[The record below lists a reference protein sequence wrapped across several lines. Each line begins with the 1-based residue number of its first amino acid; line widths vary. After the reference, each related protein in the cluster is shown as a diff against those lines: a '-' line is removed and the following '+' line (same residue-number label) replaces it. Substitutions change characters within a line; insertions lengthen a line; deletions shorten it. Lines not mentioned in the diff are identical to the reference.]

1 MAVAE
6 SSSQTTTAIG
16 KDDRHM
22 LTGLMSDD
30 FQLSLTTVV
39 ERAEHLSPMR
49 TVVSRRPDGTLDRT
63 TMGACARRA
72 RRLAGGL
79 AGLGIGDG
87 DRVATLLWNQSEH
100 LELYFAVP
108 LMGAVIHT
116 LNPRLHPDEISYI
129 AADAED
135 RVLVV
140 DESLRD
146 VVDSIDWEF
155 EHVIVVSRSARQR
168 QDRGERIDREA
179 GSWID
184 YDSLL
189 ASTPAIRWPTIGE
202 RRAAAMCY
210 TSGTTGR
217 PKGVVYSHRALV
229 LHSLAAAL
237 PDVHGIGARDV
248 ILPAVPM
255 FHVNAWGLPFTA
267 ALAGA
272 ALVLPGPRLDPI
284 SILDLLASER
294 VTFTAGVPTVWM
306 SVLEALDAEP
316 GRWDLRA
323 LRRVSLGG
331 AAVPASLLAGLD
343 RHGLTVIQ
351 GWGMTETSPVG
362 TMCLLPP
369 ELDGASPAEQY
380 NYRAR
385 QGLAVPFVELR
396 ARAEDGQLVPWDD
409 RAMGELEVRG
419 PWIAT
424 GYHRGAG
431 ADRFTDDGW
440 FRTGDIVRIDH
451 RGCMRICD
459 RSKDLVKSGG
469 EWISSVD
476 LENRLMDHPAVAEA
490 AVIAIPDD
498 RWGERPLAAVVLRG
512 GMQTTPEELRKHLG
526 SDFAKWQL
534 PDRFEFVAAIPR
546 TATGKSKKTE
556 LRQRFA

>member
-1 MAVAE
+1 M
-6 SSSQTTTAIG
+6 T
-16 KDDRHM
+16 DRM
-22 LTGLMSDD
+22 LTGLMMDD
-30 FQLSLTTVV
+30 FQLTLTTLV
-39 ERAEHLSPMR
+39 ERAEQLSPTRPVM
-49 TVVSRRPDGTLDRT
+49 SRRPDGSLDRT
-63 TMGACARRA
+63 TIGDCTRRA
-72 RRLAGGL
+72 RRLAGAL
-79 AGLGIGDG
+79 AVLGIGDG

-116 LNPRLHPDEISYI
+116 LNPRLHLDELSHI

-140 DESLRD
+140 DESLCD

-155 EHVIVVSRSARQR
+155 EHVIVVSHSRSAP
-168 QDRGERIDREA
+168 GN
-179 GSWID
+179 WID
-184 YDSLL
+184 YESLI
-189 ASTPAIRWPTIGE
+189 ASAQPISWPTVDE

-229 LHSLAAAL
+229 LHSLVAAL
-237 PDVHGIGARDV
+237 PDVHGISARDV

-272 ALVLPGPRLDPI
+272 GLVLPGPRLDPV
-284 SILDLLASER
+284 SILDLLAGER

-306 SVLEALDAEP
+306 SVLGALDAEP
-316 GRWDLRA
+316 GRWDLHA
-323 LRRVSLGG
+323 LQRVSLGG
-331 AAVPASLLAGLD
+331 AAVPTRLLEGLD
-343 RHGLTVIQ
+343 RHGLRVIQ

-362 TMCLLPP
+362 TMCLLPS
-369 ELDGASPAEQY
+369 ELDAASPAEQY
-380 NYRAR
+380 DYRAR
-385 QGLAVPFVELR
+385 QGVAVPFVELR
-396 ARAEDGQLVPWDD
+396 ARGEDGELVPWDD

-419 PWIAT
+419 PWVAA

-431 ADRFTDDGW
+431 ADKFTDDGW

-451 RGCMRICD
+451 RGCIRICD
-459 RSKDLVKSGG
+459 RAKDLVKSGG

-476 LENRLMDHPAVAEA
+476 LENQLMAHDAVAEA

-498 RWGERPLAAVVLRG
+498 RWGERPLAAVVLRD
-512 GMQTTPEELRKHLG
+512 GMQTSSEELREHLSSG
-526 SDFAKWQL
+526 FAKWQV

-546 TATGKSKKTE
+546 TATGKFKKTE
-556 LRQRFA
+556 LRQQFAERYELQLGPHTRKP